1 MRCPFCDHSES
12 KVTDSRCSGEQNSIR
27 RRRECLQCQ
36 RRFTTFESV
45 DLTLQVLKRNGTYQD
60 FQMDKLIKGLDAACR
75 HTRVSHDQVLA
86 LAHRVNAELAE
97 RQVREISTT
106 EIGELVMRSLKDLD
120 MIAYIR
126 FACVYR
132 RFKDMDELVEAIQKV
147 ARAKE
152 EMKFNL

>member
-12 KVTDSRCSGEQNSIR
+12 KVTDSRCSSEQNSIR

-86 LAHRVNAELAE
+86 LAHRINAELAE

-106 EIGELVMRSLKDLD
+106 EIGELVMKSLKDLD

-132 RFKDMDELVEAIQKV
+132 RFKDMDELVQAIQKI
-147 ARAKE
+147 ALAKE